1 MASLSAFNRI
11 GEPTDISNTVTW
23 LASDEAAWI
32 SGQNIRIN
40 GALI

>member
-11 GEPTDISNTVTW
+11 GEPADISNAVTW

-32 SGQNIRIN
+32 
-40 GALI
+40 